1 MEDKKEVLTHLR
13 AQQNSMTALLK
24 DLVLMETPSTEP
36 DAQAQIRDRLKTEFE
51 EIDYRVKLIPGR
63 NSGGHVYAS
72 AKYLDRRQP
81 AQLMLGH
88 CDTVWPIGT
97 LQNMPLVLENDIL
110 HGPGVYDMKAGLV
123 EMIYALRAIES
134 LGLRPSVAPLC
145 FINSDEEIGSHESTR
160 YIRALAQRVDRCMV
174 MEPSLGHS
182 GKIKT
187 ARKGVG
193 RFTVTVTGKAAHAGL
208 DPGAGAS
215 AILELSHVIQKLFE
229 LNDPEHGTSVNVGV
243 IDGGIRP
250 NMVAPQSRA
259 IIDVR
264 VQTHADAER
273 VENAIHSL
281 EAETPGVIL
290 TIEGAIGRPP
300 MERTES
306 NQQLWRVAQ
315 QLAEDIDLEIEQGA
329 RRGVELVVLGVSLK
343 LHPEKGRGGFRLDFA
358 RDLGGVS
365 GDRDVRQVD
374 DREGQRGALT
384 DHLIR
389 HTVDVHDSRA
399 QRFMPVEDFLQSTL
413 QQPEVQ
419 LAMDSQRER

>member
-1 MEDKKEVLTHLR
+1 MEDKKEVLSHLL
-13 AQQNSMTALLK
+13 AQQDSMMSLLK
-24 DLVLMETPSTEP
+24 DLVLMETPST
-36 DAQAQIRDRLKTEFE
+36 DAAAQAPILQRLKLEFE
-51 EIDYRVKLIPGR
+51 EIDYRVNLLPGR

-72 AKYLDRRQP
+72 AKYRGKQQP

-97 LQNMPLVLENDIL
+97 LQEMPLVLEANTL
-110 HGPGVYDMKAGLV
+110 RGPGVYDMKAGLV
-123 EMIYALRAIES
+123 EMIYALRTIES
-134 LGLRPSVAPLC
+134 MGLRPSVAPLC
-145 FINSDEEIGSHESTR
+145 FINSDEEIGSRESTR
-160 YIRALAQRVDRCMV
+160 YVRALAQRVDRCMV
-174 MEPSLGHS
+174 LEPSLGPS

-193 RFTVTVTGKAAHAGL
+193 RFEVTVQGKAAHAGL

-229 LNDPEHGTSVNVGV
+229 LNDPERGTSVNVGV

-273 VENAIHSL
+273 VENAIHGL

-315 QLAEDIDLEIEQGA
+315 RLAGDLDLELEQGTAGGGSDGNTTSLYTATLDGMGAVGDGAHALHEHIHIDL
-329 RRGVELVVLGVSLK
+329 L
-343 LHPEKGRGGFRLDFA
+343 P
-358 RDLGGVS
+358 
-365 GDRDVRQVD
+365 
-374 DREGQRGALT
+374 QRCAL
-384 DHLIR
+384 L
-389 HTVDVHDSRA
+389 
-399 QRFMPVEDFLQSTL
+399 TL
-413 QQPEVQ
+413 LL
-419 LAMDSQRER
+419 LAPPLNA